1 MISYN
6 DRFVFIKFTEVF
18 FRSISVVFVAY
29 TLEPYEA
36 GQFGLIVTLQGIA
49 SVLFGFERHIDIQRK
64 YVGETDKIF
73 DSAVRSTFFIFL
85 TNYVLFLPIYFLGL
99 SIAAKIFFYTMLI
112 CLAITIAEQLMNF
125 AYQIALVN
133 QRYAKFLYLTCAKNF
148 IFFVSLLT
156 IWSLEKLDLEIV
168 LIIWVSL
175 TTIFIVIMFILWSS
189 MAKLN
194 KLELKNIKS
203 SIISQYK
210 ISRSHFFIGL
220 IAILAL
226 QLDRIVIGMVM
237 SLDMVGIYFRHIL
250 IVSLIYQVFNIASYN
265 RILPDIFR
273 LAKTRTIAIIRSSLA
288 REYIN
293 ILLFIALLV
302 FLFAITFLY
311 GGYVFF
317 ERFQVSPFLMLGL
330 LFAAGIRV
338 RADLN
343 NLVFHA
349 FYREDIVL
357 KIQVFILLISSLFLT
372 ILTLYFGLLGAILA
386 SAIVSVIY
394 LLLSFIN
401 LNRLGSHE

>member
-1 MISYN
+1 MISHN
-6 DRFVFIKFTEVF
+6 DRFVFIKFIEVF

-64 YVGETDKIF
+64 YVGETDKVF
-73 DSAVRSTFFIFL
+73 DSAVRLTFFIFL
-85 TNYVLFLPIYFLGL
+85 TNYILFLPIYFLGL

-112 CLAITIAEQLMNF
+112 CLIIAIAEQLMNF

-133 QRYAKFLYLTCAKNF
+133 ERYAKFLYITCAKNF
-148 IFFVSLLT
+148 IFFVLLLI
-156 IWSLEKLDLEIV
+156 IWFQQKLDLEIV
-168 LIIWVSL
+168 LIVWASL
-175 TTIFIVIMFILWSS
+175 ATIFTVIMFMLWSS

-194 KLELKNIKS
+194 ELDIKSIKS
-203 SIISQYK
+203 SVISQYQ

-220 IAILAL
+220 IAILAI
-226 QLDRIVIGMVM
+226 QLDRIVVGLVM

-265 RILPDIFR
+265 RILPNIFR
-273 LAKTRTIAIIRSSLA
+273 LAKTQTISIIRSRLA

-293 ILLFIALLV
+293 ILVFIILLILLFGILY
-302 FLFAITFLY
+302 IY
-311 GGYVFF
+311 GGYIFF
-317 ERFQVSPFLMLGL
+317 ERFQIDPFLMLGL
-330 LFAAGIRV
+330 LFAAGVRV

-357 KIQVFILLISSLFLT
+357 KMQIFILLISGLFLT
-372 ILTLYFGLLGAILA
+372 ILTLYLGLPGAIVA
-386 SAIVSVIY
+386 SATVAVIY
-394 LLLSFIN
+394 LFLSFIN
-401 LNRLGSHE
+401 LKRLVSHK

>member
-6 DRFVFIKFTEVF
+6 DRFVFIKFIEVF
-18 FRSISVVFVAY
+18 FRAISVVFVAY

-64 YVGETDKIF
+64 YVGETDKVF
-73 DSAVRSTFFIFL
+73 DSAVRLTFFIFL
-85 TNYVLFLPIYFLGL
+85 TNYILFLPIYFLGL

-112 CLAITIAEQLMNF
+112 CLIIAIAEQLMNF

-133 QRYAKFLYLTCAKNF
+133 ERYAKFLYITCAKNF
-148 IFFVSLLT
+148 IFFVLLFI
-156 IWSLEKLDLEIV
+156 IWFQEKLDLEIV
-168 LIIWVSL
+168 LIVWVSL
-175 TTIFIVIMFILWSS
+175 ATIFTIIMFILWFS

-194 KLELKNIKS
+194 KLEIKNIKS
-203 SIISQYK
+203 SIISQYQ

-226 QLDRIVIGMVM
+226 QLDRIVVGMVM

-265 RILPDIFR
+265 RILPNIFR
-273 LAKTRTIAIIRSSLA
+273 LAKTQTISIIRSRLA

-293 ILLFIALLV
+293 ILVFIILLILLV
-302 FLFAITFLY
+302 GILYTY
-311 GGYVFF
+311 GGYIFF
-317 ERFQVSPFLMLGL
+317 ERFQINPFLMLGL
-330 LFAAGIRV
+330 LFAAGVRV

-357 KIQVFILLISSLFLT
+357 KMQIFILLMSSLFLT
-372 ILTLYFGLLGAILA
+372 ILTLYLGLLGAIIA
-386 SAIVSVIY
+386 SAMVAVIY
-394 LLLSFIN
+394 LLLSYIN
-401 LNRLGSHE
+401 LNSLRSHE